1 VLRGS
6 AKAVR
11 GNDVPGIA
19 KAGLSGEAHGKRAAR
34 QGITRN
40 CSGKAKRGMVCSG
53 NGKQGNAF
61 DLE

>member
-1 VLRGS
+1 MKIEVEIIEPMLGT
-6 AKAVR
+6 
-11 GNDVPGIA
+11 
-19 KAGLSGEAHGKRAAR
+19 LSGQEAHGKRAAR

>member
-1 VLRGS
+1 MAKRRK
-6 AKAVR
+6 AKAT
-11 GNDVPGIA
+11 PGGAEQGIDW
-19 KAGLSGEAHGKRAAR
+19 LSGEAHGKRAAR